1 MAAEAMASSTTSGA
15 AVGDPAASTCPTA
28 GAPPSPPRMMTGTT
42 SMGADDNAIEEPEDI
57 MRHPGLRAPEIVS
70 LSEVMGTTHF
80 ALNQVHDVLR
90 REREDINEERV
101 HLLVWLSLLKQR
113 TTSKKERAEV
123 RQKRLDVMEV
133 LYSRR

>member
-1 MAAEAMASSTTSGA
+1 
-15 AVGDPAASTCPTA
+15 
-28 GAPPSPPRMMTGTT
+28 
-42 SMGADDNAIEEPEDI
+42 MGAGDNTIEEPEDI
-57 MRHPGLRAPEIVS
+57 MVHPGLRAPGIVS

-80 ALNQVHDVLR
+80 ALNQVHDVLH

-101 HLLVWLSLLKQR
+101 HLSVWLSLLKQW

-123 RQKRLDVMEV
+123 RQKHLDVMEV